1 MLTKKAEVAN
11 LASNKIDFN
20 IKSTARGKKGAFQN
34 DNLKNSSGRY
44 ITMNVFQCVMQSFKS
59 HEVNFD
65 KIKVIA

>member
-1 MLTKKAEVAN
+1 MLTEKAEVAN

-44 ITMNVFQCVMQSFKS
+44 I
-59 HEVNFD
+59 
-65 KIKVIA
+65 